1 MTKEPSHE
9 LVMHSGK
16 RCRHQFIDPRAD
28 QILRVIPEDEACAA
42 ICLLYPAELLYLSA
56 SHYQR
61 VNVRVKESDSEL
73 SLLF

>member
-1 MTKEPSHE
+1 
-9 LVMHSGK
+9 
-16 RCRHQFIDPRAD
+16 
-28 QILRVIPEDEACAA
+28 
-42 ICLLYPAELLYLSA
+42 LLYPAELLYLSA